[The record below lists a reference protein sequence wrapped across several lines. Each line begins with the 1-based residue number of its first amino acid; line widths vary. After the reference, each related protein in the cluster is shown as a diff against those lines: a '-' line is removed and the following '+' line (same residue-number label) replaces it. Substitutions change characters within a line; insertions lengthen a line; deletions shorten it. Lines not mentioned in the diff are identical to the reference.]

1 MIFFPIAFGGV
12 LPWTTVLTLI
22 WSQAVIKTTYEV
34 VVLPLTLKVVAYIKR
49 REQIDTYDDAASG
62 VDYRWWR
69 FDKIDN

>member
-1 MIFFPIAFGGV
+1 M
-12 LPWTTVLTLI
+12 
-22 WSQAVIKTTYEV
+22 